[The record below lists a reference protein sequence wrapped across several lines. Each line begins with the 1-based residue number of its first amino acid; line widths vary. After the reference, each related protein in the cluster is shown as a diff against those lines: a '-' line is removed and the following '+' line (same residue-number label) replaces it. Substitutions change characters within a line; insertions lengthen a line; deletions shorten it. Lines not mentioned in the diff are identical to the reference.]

1 MVEQFLDK
9 IGLSTF
15 LTQLEGLF
23 ATKKSVMDV
32 KEATDLYI
40 FEIDY
45 DNTLKFNTDLI
56 ISGSATSATLGV
68 GQLGAMILGNP

>member
-1 MVEQFLDK
+1 MAKQFLNK

-23 ATKKSVMDV
+23 ATKKSVTDV
-32 KEATDLYI
+32 KEATDPYI

-45 DNTLKFNTDLI
+45 ENTLKFNTSFIVGD
-56 ISGSATSATLGV
+56 V
-68 GQLGAMILGNP
+68 GQFDYTTFENFVLT

>member
-1 MVEQFLDK
+1 MAKQFLNK

-23 ATKKSVMDV
+23 ATKAAVIDV
-32 KEATDLYI
+32 KKATDPYI

-45 DNTLKFNTDLI
+45 TI
-56 ISGSATSATLGV
+56 IVDDDASV
-68 GQLGAMILGNP
+68 GTGILGQMRLGNL

>member
-1 MVEQFLDK
+1 MAKQFLNK

-23 ATKKSVMDV
+23 ATKKSVIDV
-32 KEATDLYI
+32 KKATDPYI
-40 FEIDY
+40 FDIDY

-56 ISGSATSATLGV
+56 ISGSATSATLGI